1 MTTNPMGHGSADR
14 AERMR
19 LRAVLVRFQRPS
31 TARALWQLFDT
42 VVPYA
47 LLWVLM
53 YQVKAISLWLAVP
66 LAMLA
71 GTLLVRIFIFFHDCG
86 HGSFFRSHWANAVF
100 GFVCGLLTFTPYYH
114 WRWQHAIHHGTS
126 GHLDKR
132 GVGDIWTMTVQ
143 EYLESTRWKR
153 FSYRFQRNPFVLFVI
168 SPLYIFLFRQR
179 FAAFDASPRE
189 RHSVWF
195 MNAALLIL
203 AIFMSWQFGF
213 WTYLLLQLV
222 AWMVAGAGGVWLFY
236 IQHQF
241 EDAYWERA
249 EQWDY
254 TAAALQGSSYY
265 KLPRV
270 LQWLS
275 GNIGFHHIHHLS
287 PSIPNYN
294 LERCHRADPVFQ
306 RVKPITL
313 FSSFQSLKFRL
324 WDEPA
329 KKLVSFARIRHLRR
343 GRERRRR

>member
-1 MTTNPMGHGSADR
+1 MTSTPSDPGSIDR
-14 AERMR
+14 EERQR
-19 LRAVLVRFQRPS
+19 LRAVLIRFQQPS
-31 TARALWQLFDT
+31 TARAIWQISNT
-42 VVPYA
+42 IVPYV
-47 LLWVLM
+47 LLWAAM
-53 YQVKAISLWLAVP
+53 YFVQEISLWLAIP
-66 LAMLA
+66 LAVVA
-71 GTLLVRIFIFFHDCG
+71 GALLVRVFIFFHDCG
-86 HGSFFRSHWANAVF
+86 HGSFFKSPWANAVF
-100 GFVCGLLTFTPYYH
+100 GFICGVLTFTPYYH

-126 GHLDKR
+126 GKLDKR

-153 FSYRFQRNPFVLFVI
+153 LSYRFQRNAFVLFVI
-168 SPLYIFLFRQR
+168 APLYIFLFRQR
-179 FAAFDASPRE
+179 VAASDASPRE
-189 RHSVWF
+189 RYSVWL
-195 MNAALLIL
+195 MNAALLGVGVL
-203 AIFMSWQFGF
+203 MSWLFGL

-222 AWMVAGAGGVWLFY
+222 VLMIAGASGVWLFY

-241 EDAYWERA
+241 EDAYWERD

-265 KLPRV
+265 KLPRI

-294 LERCHRADPVFQ
+294 LERCHVADPVFQ

-313 FSSFQSLKFRL
+313 IASLKSLGYQL

-329 KKLVSFARIRHLRR
+329 KKLVSFGRIRHLRR
-343 GRERRRR
+343 RPRR